1 MIFVGVRYEA
11 EDVSA
16 CIYLYDKYVQ
26 KGVCGSDRKR
36 SLYACCFSITVAKDG
51 IVEKL

>member
-16 CIYLYDKYVQ
+16 CIYLYDKDVH

-36 SLYACCFSITVAKDG
+36 SLYPCCPLVTVAKDG
-51 IVEKL
+51 VVEKL